1 MEIRFLATIMHE
13 LKTPLSCIKLGLMQ
27 LKDNRNGAM
36 NHRQKELAGDIND
49 ATERLFKIVNELLD
63 CTQAETG
70 CIRVNPIPTSPTA
83 IVAHAIDSV
92 KILAAQKE
100 VDLQVIAPSGLSKVL
115 GDVEKTGWVVVN
127 FLSNAL
133 RHSIERS
140 TIIIELAEKNE
151 RVIFSVQDFGKGID
165 EQYQKRLFERYF
177 RVPTDNDNRAAD
189 GDNKGRS
196 GLGLAI
202 SKEIIESQDGEI
214 WVESVLG
221 KGSIFSFSLK
231 QSI

>member
-1 MEIRFLATIMHE
+1 MEITFLATIMHE

-27 LKDNRNGAM
+27 LKDNRNGEM
-36 NHRQKELAGDIND
+36 NRRQKELAGYIND
-49 ATERLFKIVNELLD
+49 EIERLFKIVNELLD
-63 CTQAETG
+63 RTQAESG
-70 CIRVNPIPTSPTA
+70 RIRVKPIPTSPAA

-100 VDLQVIAPSGLSKVL
+100 VDLQVIVPSGLSKVL
-115 GDVEKTGWVVVN
+115 GDVEKTGWVLVN

-133 RHSIERS
+133 RYSIERS
-140 TIIIELAEKNE
+140 TIIIGLAEKNG

-177 RVPTDNDNRAAD
+177 RVPTDNDNKAAD
-189 GDNKGRS
+189 SDNKGGS

-202 SKEIIESQDGEI
+202 SKEIIEAQGGEI
-214 WVESVLG
+214 WVESVSR